1 MVNTAERTTPS
12 KQQASAETPNTRVLF
27 LLPVVTHVRYRKRME
42 ALTTLNLDIE
52 VLAFERPYYPG
63 KPKINYISLGSISH
77 NNYLKR
83 ILPFLKALPK
93 IWRHARKTDVVYCF
107 GLDMLLLAWLVKM
120 LLGKPV
126 TLLYEVGDI
135 REVLLGTKLKSKLA
149 RALETFL
156 VKRIDRLILTSE
168 AYYEHFYKGILKLSV
183 AYQVIENKLELG
195 FIEKQA
201 LLPPSYRLGY
211 FGVLRCPR
219 SWEIMNQ
226 LAKGGMSIYIRGFPR
241 SPLTLN
247 EDNLSSAAD
256 NQENLSYGGTYLAPD
271 ELTSIY
277 EQVEL
282 VWACYPFE
290 ENRPVANWKWARTNR
305 FYESCFFKKAMIC
318 QAGTEDAR
326 VVEALNIGLAVDL
339 SKPEEVIKTLQT
351 ISPEQIR
358 IWTEN
363 LENLPESIYMYSDE
377 HEVLAD
383 FLTQTQTTALAKP

>member
-1 MVNTAERTTPS
+1 MVNTAQRTAPS
-12 KQQASAETPNTRVLF
+12 KQTIASETPPTRVLF

-42 ALTTLNLDIE
+42 ALTALNLDIE

-63 KPKINYISLGSISH
+63 KPKINYTSLGSISH

-93 IWRHARKTDVVYCF
+93 IWRHARKTDVIYCF

-135 REVLLGTKLKSKLA
+135 REVLLGTNLKSKLA
-149 RALETFL
+149 RVLETFL
-156 VKRIDRLILTSE
+156 VQRIDRLILTSK
-168 AYYEHFYKGILKLSV
+168 AYYEHFYEGILKLSV
-183 AYQVIENKLELG
+183 PYQVIENKLEPG
-195 FIEKQA
+195 FVSEQA
-201 LLPPSYRLGY
+201 MLPPSYRLGY

-226 LAKGGMSIYIRGFPR
+226 LAKEGMSIYIRGFPR
-241 SPLTLN
+241 SPLNLSEDDLSSTA
-247 EDNLSSAAD
+247 EHQDNLT
-256 NQENLSYGGTYLAPD
+256 YGGTYLAPD

-305 FYESCFFKKAMIC
+305 FYESCFFKKPMIC

-326 VVEALNIGLAVDL
+326 VVEALNIGLAVEL
-339 SKPEEVIKTLQT
+339 SNPEEVIRVLQT
-351 ISPEQIR
+351 INPEQIR

-383 FLTQTQTTALAKP
+383 FLTQAKTKAITK